1 MTTTYRAQNIK
12 KCGHKLFMEA
22 NFNILLFASPEQDRK
37 VGTHF
42 FNIDYGRYRILTAKK
57 HRLFL

>member
-22 NFNILLFASPEQDRK
+22 NFNILLFASPEQDKK
-37 VGTHF
+37 VGTLF
-42 FNIDYGRYRILTAKK
+42 FNIDYGPY
-57 HRLFL
+57 